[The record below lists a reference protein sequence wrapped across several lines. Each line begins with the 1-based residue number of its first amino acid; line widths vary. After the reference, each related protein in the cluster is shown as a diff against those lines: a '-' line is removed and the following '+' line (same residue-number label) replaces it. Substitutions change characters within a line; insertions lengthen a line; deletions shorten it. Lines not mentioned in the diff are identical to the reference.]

1 MAVRRTALNVCR
13 GLLAA
18 GVVVV
23 AVTGLPGTA
32 HADPQAVEKAKSE
45 VERLS
50 MESAAVEQ
58 KALDAQLRLDGAQK
72 RLTTREG
79 DVKSQE
85 AKVEQLR
92 QGASR
97 VALTQYQ
104 TRDSAP
110 ALQLVSRND
119 SQNFLTQYSTVQQV
133 NQNQNALLQN
143 YQTEQANLND
153 LKRGAAADVT
163 TINDS
168 TAEVKRLQAE
178 SAKNLADAQ
187 QVLDKLSAEER
198 DRLKKLQEEE
208 QAAAARRAEAAS
220 AAATTQSPSASPS
233 ASASKSAS
241 PSASASASKSASPS
255 ASASKSASP
264 SKSAAQPTEAAAAAP
279 APAGASGRAATA
291 VAFAIAQNGKPYSF
305 GATGPGSYDCSG
317 LTGAAW
323 KAAGVSLPR
332 TSQAQYGVGTPVA
345 KSDLQPGDLVFYYS
359 GISHVGI
366 YVGDGMIFHAS
377 NPSKPL
383 GYAPLDSMPYMGA
396 RRVG

>member
-1 MAVRRTALNVCR
+1 MAVRRTALNACR
-13 GLLAA
+13 GLFAA

-32 HADPQAVEKAKSE
+32 HADPQAVEKAKAE

-58 KALDAQLRLDGAQK
+58 KALDAQLRLDGAEK
-72 RLTTREG
+72 RLATREG
-79 DVKSQE
+79 DVKAQE
-85 AKVEQLR
+85 AKVEQMR
-92 QGASR
+92 ESASR
-97 VALTQYQ
+97 IALTQYQ

-110 ALQLVSRND
+110 GLQLVSRND
-119 SQNFLTQYSTVQQV
+119 SQNFLTQFSTIQQV
-133 NQNQNALLQN
+133 NANQNAVLQN

-163 TINDS
+163 TINES

-187 QVLDKLSAEER
+187 QVLDRLSAEER
-198 DRLKKLQEEE
+198 ERLKKLQEEE
-208 QAAAARRAEAAS
+208 QAAADRRAEAAS
-220 AAATTQSPSASPS
+220 VADRAESTPSAGSTPSASPSTSSSPSASGSRSASPSASPS
-233 ASASKSAS
+233 RSTAQSQ
-241 PSASASASKSASPS
+241 
-255 ASASKSASP
+255 SP
-264 SKSAAQPTEAAAAAP
+264 SKSATSEAAP
-279 APAGASGRAATA
+279 APAANSGRAAAA
-291 VAFAIAQNGKPYSF
+291 VAFAVAQKGKPYSF

-332 TSQAQYGVGTPVA
+332 TSQAQYAVGTPVA

-383 GYAPLDSMPYMGA
+383 GYASLDSMPYMGA